1 MGISGSAFASN
12 WTPGPG
18 QTIGKF
24 TLLDRIGEGGM
35 ARLYLARTAGLGGFV
50 KRVVV
55 KQILPHLAEDAEF
68 IARFIQEARLA
79 ATLDHPNIATVYEVD
94 VEDGIYFYSMEYVR
108 GRDLRQVLRR
118 VAERGQVL
126 RIDEIVAI
134 ISALCAGLAHAHTKR
149 DAEGSPLGIV
159 HRDVSPSNV
168 LVGFEGA
175 VKLTDFG
182 VAKARTGL
190 VATEAGMLRGKIPYM
205 SPEQCR
211 GEAVDRRSDVYA
223 VGVLLWEML
232 TGERLHRCENEVGL
246 IHKIARADAPSPRPL
261 RPDCPPRLEAI
272 VMKALER
279 SAATRYQS
287 AASLRDDLEE
297 FARKAGLGLSGS
309 TVARLMAAQFTE
321 AIAAELTPTDTIEPA
336 ADGTAT
342 ATVAPNPD
350 TGTETAPVLTQAAA
364 HVVSDDAPTQSVARP
379 TPVDTSPQPRSR
391 SWAGPTMGLALGVVL
406 GGGGLYLGS
415 TGSSDAE
422 PLDTAARAPVVAV
435 DPPSAKTSPLE
446 PPPRTPAVEPST
458 PVDVEPIPVPPS
470 APAATIVE
478 PKPKPTT
485 PRSKKPTRRRPRKKS
500 SNDAAPLN
508 LDSAMPPG
516 LDGR

>member
-1 MGISGSAFASN
+1 MGISGSAFASD

-18 QTIGKF
+18 QTLGKF

-118 VAERGQVL
+118 VSERGQVL
-126 RIDEIVAI
+126 RMDEITAI
-134 ISALCAGLAHAHTKR
+134 VSALCAGLAHAHTKR
-149 DAEGSPLGIV
+149 DAQGTPLGIV

-223 VGVLLWEML
+223 VGVLMWEMI
-232 TGERLHRCENEVGL
+232 TGERLHRAETDVGM
-246 IHKIARADAPSPRPL
+246 IHKIARVDAPSPCGL
-261 RPDCPPRLEAI
+261 RSDCPP
-272 VMKALER
+272 ALER
-279 SAATRYQS
+279 IVMRALDRSATARYQS

-297 FARKAGLGLSGS
+297 FARRAGLRVSGS
-309 TVARLMAAQFTE
+309 TVAGMMAAQFSE
-321 AIAAELTPTDTIEPA
+321 AAAAEITPTQPTGQDAP
-336 ADGTAT
+336 GTAT
-342 ATVAPNPD
+342 ATVAPQVEED
-350 TGTETAPVLTQAAA
+350 GTPVAVVTQAAA
-364 HVVSDDAPTQSVARP
+364 HVVSDDAPTRNVARP
-379 TPVDTSPQPRSR
+379 PRPDPSADPKRGR
-391 SWAGPTMGLALGVVL
+391 SWAGATIGLALGVVL
-406 GGGGLYLGS
+406 GGGGLYLS
-415 TGSSDAE
+415 SSDSSPAE
-422 PLDTAARAPVVAV
+422 PSEPAAQLQAEIDPQPAAAL
-435 DPPSAKTSPLE
+435 PPSPE
-446 PPPRTPAVEPST
+446 TPA
-458 PVDVEPIPVPPS
+458 PIA
-470 APAATIVE
+470 APAAE
-478 PKPKPTT
+478 PPVLAPEPEPVQATPSSPAPKTKAVKPRARRS
-485 PRSKKPTRRRPRKKS
+485 PRHRPKK
-500 SNDAAPLN
+500 NDANDKPLN

-516 LDGR
+516 LDER